1 MLAKFELRN
10 ERVRTEL
17 LSSDLEL
24 GDDDDDDDSRLD
36 NRPTEPEQKGEEFEP
51 WFESSPLSW
60 PDRRDRHYDPRVHGP
75 RHVIHGTGSNQDDE
89 YTAFVYLADGDNYVY
104 RAAMLTAHFLPLLHH
119 YMYVKALVQ
128 VRTSPTSKGVKS
140 TKKNG
145 MTATGK

>member
-1 MLAKFELRN
+1 MKKFSVGRASWTLTGSAWRMIDEEEYLSISQGMLSN
-10 ERVRTEL
+10 SERG
-17 LSSDLEL
+17 LSFRP
-24 GDDDDDDDSRLD
+24 GD
-36 NRPTEPEQKGEEFEP
+36 
-51 WFESSPLSW
+51 
-60 PDRRDRHYDPRVHGP
+60 YPRVHGP
-75 RHVIHGTGSNQDDE
+75 RHVIHGTGSNQYDE